1 MGNFFLQNAC
11 NPKTNA
17 KRFPAKLPRQ
27 TAGHRVMD
35 QGEFPLANL
44 FHGPTFA
51 TRFAWFS
58 VASAVFVESVQNM
71 SSAACHAHQPPK
83 TSKAARTKPACK
95 FVAAPGFK
103 KQLRQGLTS
112 IHGCFFLG
120 GGVHMRMSTLFW
132 TDAWIV
138 PGSKGFY
145 KIEKDIFQRFWS
157 MSLPFL
163 FWPGDSRQH
172 SQNSACQQ
180 YPLA

>member
-1 MGNFFLQNAC
+1 MHATKN
-11 NPKTNA
+11 
-17 KRFPAKLPRQ
+17 KRFPRKTSRQ
-27 TAGHRVMD
+27 TAGD

-83 TSKAARTKPACK
+83 TTKAARTKPACK

-112 IHGCFFLG
+112 IHGCSFFLG
-120 GGVHMRMSTLFW
+120 GGSYENVNYLLNGCMDSAWFQKGSTKLKK
-132 TDAWIV
+132 TY
-138 PGSKGFY
+138 SKDFGPCPF
-145 KIEKDIFQRFWS
+145 
-157 MSLPFL
+157 PFL
-163 FWPGDSRQH
+163 F
-172 SQNSACQQ
+172 
-180 YPLA
+180 

>member
-1 MGNFFLQNAC
+1 MGNFFFAECMQ
-11 NPKTNA
+11 PKN
-17 KRFPAKLPRQ
+17 KRQTRPAKLPRQ

-44 FHGPTFA
+44 FHGPIFA

-83 TSKAARTKPACK
+83 TTKAARTKPACSK
-95 FVAAPGFK
+95 FQKAVETRPYIYS
-103 KQLRQGLTS
+103 RVVS
-112 IHGCFFLG
+112 FFFG
-120 GGVHMRMSTLFW
+120 GGDSYENVTYLLNGCMDSACFQKGSTKLKK
-132 TDAWIV
+132 TY
-138 PGSKGFY
+138 SKDFGPCPF
-145 KIEKDIFQRFWS
+145 
-157 MSLPFL
+157 PFL